1 MKCLPASKL
10 AEAKGVAIHD
20 WHAEVLAIRT
30 LNRYLLD
37 ECQSI
42 VDSKHDGSGAILQR
56 NEDRHEEYTTPFRI
70 RDDVKFHMYCS
81 EAPCKL
87 FSLLLL
93 CLRFYFTAF
102 MPQNDTIF
110 ARHQYI
116 ISLTD
121 SI

>member
-10 AEAKGVAIHD
+10 VEAKGVAIHD

-42 VDSKHDGSGAILQR
+42 IDSNHHGSEAILQR
-56 NEDRHEEYTTPFRI
+56 SEDGNEEYTTPFRV
-70 RDDVKFHMYCS
+70 RDDVKLHMYCS

-87 FSLLLL
+87 F
-93 CLRFYFTAF
+93 
-102 MPQNDTIF
+102 
-110 ARHQYI
+110 
-116 ISLTD
+116 
-121 SI
+121 

>member
-70 RDDVKFHMYCS
+70 RDDVKLHMYCS

-87 FSLLLL
+87 FSLLIHFL
-93 CLRFYFTAF
+93 
-102 MPQNDTIF
+102 
-110 ARHQYI
+110 
-116 ISLTD
+116 D
-121 SI
+121 SIVQPSWHKTILFLPDIK